1 MLENIREIE
10 EYTMRE
16 FLKLL
21 HEQKLY
27 TRFTA
32 MLPHQFNY
40 KAFLSKNYLYNPHIR
55 VSLLKN
61 IKSFDNLVDF
71 LHNNAMG
78 ASKTIQEAAMKGS
91 NYLVHTFVE
100 PYLKEHQRAP
110 EIACG
115 FYNAICRKF
124 LGDAFT
130 DEKVEDLHIG
140 DELMQKLEDMSQED
154 RSRIFSQMLE
164 YIKGQM
170 AQTSSIPRGAFE
182 PSFYTSP
189 YTSPYQA
196 VNSYTSN
203 ANSEATNNIS
213 HIHRRYNEVLDTIQ
227 TNDLDELF

>member
-16 FLKLL
+16 FIKLL
-21 HEQKLY
+21 HEHKLY

-40 KAFLSKNYLYNPHIR
+40 RAFLSKNYLSNPHIR

-100 PYLKEHQRAP
+100 PYLKEHQKAP

-115 FYNAICRKF
+115 FYNSICRKF
-124 LGDAFT
+124 LGDDFT

-140 DELMQKLEDMSQED
+140 DDIMQKIGDMSPED

-164 YIKGQM
+164 YIQGQL
-170 AQTSSIPRGAFE
+170 AQTSSIPRSAFE
-182 PSFYTSP
+182 PSFH
-189 YTSPYQA
+189 TSPYQA
-196 VNSYTSN
+196 VNTYTSN
-203 ANSEATNNIS
+203 AHFEPTNNTS
-213 HIHRRYNEVLDTIQ
+213 NAYRRYNEVRDTIQ
-227 TNDLDELF
+227 TNDWDELF

>member
-16 FLKLL
+16 FIKLL
-21 HEQKLY
+21 HEHKLY

-40 KAFLSKNYLYNPHIR
+40 RAFLSKNYLSNPHIR

-100 PYLKEHQRAP
+100 PYLKKHQKAR
-110 EIACG
+110 
-115 FYNAICRKF
+115 RR
-124 LGDAFT
+124 
-130 DEKVEDLHIG
+130 
-140 DELMQKLEDMSQED
+140 LMEF
-154 RSRIFSQMLE
+154 I
-164 YIKGQM
+164 IK
-170 AQTSSIPRGAFE
+170 
-182 PSFYTSP
+182 
-189 YTSPYQA
+189 
-196 VNSYTSN
+196 
-203 ANSEATNNIS
+203 
-213 HIHRRYNEVLDTIQ
+213 
-227 TNDLDELF
+227 

>member
-16 FLKLL
+16 FIKLL
-21 HEQKLY
+21 HEHKLY

-40 KAFLSKNYLYNPHIR
+40 RAFLSKNYLSNPHIR

-100 PYLKEHQRAP
+100 PYLKKHQKAP

-115 FYNAICRKF
+115 FYNSICRKF
-124 LGDAFT
+124 LGDDFT

-140 DELMQKLEDMSQED
+140 DDIMQKIDDMSPRG
-154 RSRIFSQMLE
+154 RSSIYSQMLE
-164 YIKGQM
+164 YIQGQL
-170 AQTSSIPRGAFE
+170 AQTSFIPKSTFE
-182 PSFYTSP
+182 PPFYTN
-189 YTSPYQA
+189 PYQA

-203 ANSEATNNIS
+203 AHFEATNNAS
-213 HIHRRYNEVLDTIQ
+213 NAYSRYNEVLDTIQ